1 MESQSLNP
9 MVHRLVLPA
18 GHWPDLLS
26 FLLSRFRHVSREV
39 WLGRFAEGRVWD
51 SEQRPCHPD
60 MPYRPGLALFYQRE
74 EIQETPVPFCEQV
87 LYRDERLLVVDKPH
101 FLACMPAGQHQRETL
116 LYRLQHR
123 LNLPNLSALHRLD
136 RETAGVMLLCIDPR
150 CRDAYQAL
158 FRLRQVQKT
167 YHAIARFRPE
177 LPFPRHYRSHLQER
191 ADSFLMEEVA
201 GEINSETAMAIL
213 AHNDQW
219 ARYQLQPLT
228 GKKHQ
233 LRLHM
238 AQLGIPIRHDRW
250 YPTLRPTVSDDF
262 SQPLQLLAKE
272 IRFIDPY
279 TNEAR
284 CFSSQQTL
292 LLPPV

>member
-1 MESQSLNP
+1 
-9 MVHRLVLPA
+9 
-18 GHWPDLLS
+18 
-26 FLLSRFRHVSREV
+26 
-39 WLGRFAEGRVWD
+39 
-51 SEQRPCHPD
+51 
-60 MPYRPGLALFYQRE
+60 
-74 EIQETPVPFCEQV
+74 
-87 LYRDERLLVVDKPH
+87 
-101 FLACMPAGQHQRETL
+101 
-116 LYRLQHR
+116 
-123 LNLPNLSALHRLD
+123 
-136 RETAGVMLLCIDPR
+136 
-150 CRDAYQAL
+150 
-158 FRLRQVQKT
+158 
-167 YHAIARFRPE
+167 
-177 LPFPRHYRSHLQER
+177 
-191 ADSFLMEEVA
+191 MEEVA

>member
-1 MESQSLNP
+1 
-9 MVHRLVLPA
+9 
-18 GHWPDLLS
+18 
-26 FLLSRFRHVSREV
+26 
-39 WLGRFAEGRVWD
+39 
-51 SEQRPCHPD
+51 

-74 EIQETPVPFCEQV
+74 EIQEIPVPFREQV

-116 LYRLQHR
+116 LYRLQQS
-123 LNLPNLSALHRLD
+123 LELPNLSALHRLD
-136 RETAGVMLLCIDPR
+136 RETAGVMLLCTDPR

-167 YHAIARFRPE
+167 YHAVARFHPA
-177 LPFPRHYRSHLQER
+177 LSFPHHYRSHMQER
-191 ADSFLMEEVA
+191 ADSFLMEEVE
-201 GEINSETAMAIL
+201 GEENSETVMTL
-213 AHNDQW
+213 LEHNGQW
-219 ARYQLQPLT
+219 ARYELQPLT

-250 YPTLRPTVSDDF
+250 YPTLNPIASDDF

-279 TNEAR
+279 SGEAR

-292 LLPPV
+292 LLP